1 VAVDALDAVACIWGV
16 AGGDMEGKA
25 AAAFSGGAVSFLTL
39 AALGWRVGGL
49 GAVGKVA
56 KGL

>member
-1 VAVDALDAVACIWGV
+1 MACIWGV

-25 AAAFSGGAVSFLTL
+25 ALAFGGGAVSFLTL
-39 AALGWRVGGL
+39 AALGWRAGGL

-56 KGL
+56 KSL

>member
-1 VAVDALDAVACIWGV
+1 
-16 AGGDMEGKA
+16 MEGKA
-25 AAAFSGGAVSFLTL
+25 AGAFGAGAVSFLTL

-56 KGL
+56 KSL